1 MFIEDDVK
9 KVFDK
14 FDETQIES
22 DTKLRY
28 INNKIKKHGYLYIN
42 VTELNYLYYL
52 NAMNIKHDIELLKTL
67 LHNNGIGYTSIIRK
81 IGIPKATL
89 SKLLNNDRNVKLE
102 QLNILFDKINKAYN
116 LKVDKKTIT
125 IERGV

>member
-14 FDETQIES
+14 FDDSHFAQ

-42 VTELNYLYYL
+42 ITELNHLYHL
-52 NAMNIKHDIELLKTL
+52 NAINIIYDIDLLKQL
-67 LHNNGIGYTSIIRK
+67 LHNNGIGYTSIIKK

-89 SKLLNNDRNVKLE
+89 SKLLNNNRNIKLL
-102 QLNILFDKINKAYN
+102 QLNTLLDKLNKVYN
-116 LKVDKKTIT
+116 LNIDKNTIKR
-125 IERGV
+125 EV

>member
-14 FDETQIES
+14 FDDSHFAQ
-22 DTKLRY
+22 DTKLKY

-42 VTELNYLYYL
+42 ITELNHLHYL
-52 NAMNIKHDIELLKTL
+52 NAINTRYDIDLLKQL
-67 LHNNGIGYTSIIRK
+67 LHNNDIGYTSIIKK

-89 SKLLNNDRNVKLE
+89 SKLLNNDRNVKLV
-102 QLNILFDKINKAYN
+102 QLNTLFDRLNKVYN
-116 LKVDKKTIT
+116 LNIDKNTIKR
-125 IERGV
+125 EV

>member
-14 FDETQIES
+14 FDDSYFAQ

-42 VTELNYLYYL
+42 ITELNHLYRL
-52 NAMNIKHDIELLKTL
+52 NAINTIYDIDLLKQL
-67 LHNNGIGYTSIIRK
+67 LHNNGIGYTSIIKK

-89 SKLLNNDRNVKLE
+89 SKLLNSNRNIKLL
-102 QLNILFDKINKAYN
+102 QLNTLLDKLNKVYN
-116 LKVDKKTIT
+116 LNIDKNTIKR
-125 IERGV
+125 EV

>member
-14 FDETQIES
+14 FDDSHFAQ
-22 DTKLRY
+22 DTKLKY

-42 VTELNYLYYL
+42 ITELNHLYHL
-52 NAMNIKHDIELLKTL
+52 NAINTIYDIDLLKQL
-67 LHNNGIGYTSIIRK
+67 LHNNGIGYTSIIKK

-89 SKLLNNDRNVKLE
+89 SKLLNNNRNIKLL
-102 QLNILFDKINKAYN
+102 QLNVLFDRLNKVYN
-116 LKVDKKTIT
+116 LNIDKNTIKR
-125 IERGV
+125 EV

>member
-14 FDETQIES
+14 LDDSHFAQ

-28 INNKIKKHGYLYIN
+28 INNKINKHGYLYIN
-42 VTELNYLYYL
+42 ITELNYLYYL
-52 NAMNIKHDIELLKTL
+52 NAINTIYDIDLLKQL
-67 LHNNGIGYTSIIRK
+67 LHNNGIGYTSIIKK

-89 SKLLNNDRNVKLE
+89 SKLLNNNRNIKLL
-102 QLNILFDKINKAYN
+102 QLNTLLDKLNKVYN
-116 LKVDKKTIT
+116 LNIDKNTIKR
-125 IERGV
+125 EV

>member
-14 FDETQIES
+14 FDDSHFAQ
-22 DTKLRY
+22 DTKLKY

-42 VTELNYLYYL
+42 ITELNHLYHL
-52 NAMNIKHDIELLKTL
+52 NAINTIYDIDLLKQL
-67 LHNNGIGYTSIIRK
+67 LHNNGIGYTSIIKK

-89 SKLLNNDRNVKLE
+89 SKLLNNDRNIKLV
-102 QLNILFDKINKAYN
+102 QLNFLFDKLNKVYDLN
-116 LKVDKKTIT
+116 IDKNTIKR
-125 IERGV
+125 EV

>member
-14 FDETQIES
+14 FDDSHFAQ

-42 VTELNYLYYL
+42 ITELNHLYHL
-52 NAMNIKHDIELLKTL
+52 NAINIIYDIDLLKQL
-67 LHNNGIGYTSIIRK
+67 LHNNGIGYTSIIKK

-89 SKLLNNDRNVKLE
+89 SKLLNNNRNIKLL
-102 QLNILFDKINKAYN
+102 QLNVLFDRLNKVYN
-116 LKVDKKTIT
+116 LNIDKNTIKR
-125 IERGV
+125 EV